1 MNDCFYCENGEKLNS
16 LMIEVCKLDYSTVY
30 LNRDQKHKGRC
41 IVMFKDHKTEYF
53 QLTEEENR
61 GYFAELAKTAQAVWN
76 LYHPDKINY
85 ATFGDGVPHVHVH
98 VVPKYKG
105 GLQWGE
111 AFHDDV
117 EKVLLSEEEY
127 QEMAKALREE
137 LCKPWLSYTSDAAD
151 EEDRGDIG
159 GRSGNNL
166 RSRTKNQGQDE

>member
-1 MNDCFYCENGEKLNS
+1 MKSGMIDAEQEKRLSMN
-16 LMIEVCKLDYSTVY
+16 IEY
-30 LNRDQKHKGRC
+30 LK
-41 IVMFKDHKTEYF
+41 
-53 QLTEEENR
+53 
-61 GYFAELAKTAQAVWN
+61 YFAELAKTAQAVWN

-137 LCKPWLSYTSDAAD
+137 ICKPA
-151 EEDRGDIG
+151 
-159 GRSGNNL
+159 
-166 RSRTKNQGQDE
+166 

>member
-53 QLTEEENR
+53 QLTEEDNR

-137 LCKPWLSYTSDAAD
+137 ICKPA
-151 EEDRGDIG
+151 
-159 GRSGNNL
+159 
-166 RSRTKNQGQDE
+166 